1 LRLTRVATGEEIA
14 LATNADAQIGAGGE
28 AVVLPVLARPELAAK
43 IYHRP
48 EARQWRKLEAMLQ
61 NPPVDPMA
69 EEQATSIAWP
79 LDRLTTADS
88 RHAFAGYLMPRVTG
102 ASPLFEYYN
111 PAARRRIAPLFSYRY
126 LLRTAR
132 NLCAAVSALHERGYV
147 IGDLNESNILVAPSA
162 LVTLVDTD
170 SFQVPAHGSD
180 GVFRCTVGKAEYTP
194 PELSGLSFSEIDR
207 EQKHDNFA
215 LGVLI
220 FQILMEGAHPF
231 AGQYLG
237 EGDAPTY
244 AERIAAGHYPFGSSP
259 GPYRP
264 LRIAPPIGTLHPEIR
279 ALAVQCFEEGH
290 RRPAMRPSASSWLEA
305 LKLAEE
311 ALIACDKNLQ
321 HLFFSHLQSCPWCAR
336 KEMLGG
342 LDPFPAAEVVAR
354 GEHNPPKR
362 RKRPTL
368 PDSPDALYSVS
379 PTYSASVAP
388 PMPPPPV
395 NPIAWVSLAFS
406 LAACWSLVVAAPPF
420 PLVAAGTAIAAAI
433 GAFFASARF
442 KGSGKILASFA
453 MFLALWVSID
463 GAIDFRDVV
472 SPMPVKTVPLVS
484 PPRAVVYASNRFITG
499 TERAEDQR
507 LIGGRVQ
514 SWDPKTGKFIGMLA
528 EYPGS
533 VFSLEAARD
542 DNTLVAA
549 VSSPM
554 EPSRIDLLRAQYTGS
569 RSPQISFGTGQ
580 VCGTISPD
588 GSRTCMGLLNG
599 KLLVISSRSLQV
611 VAKGQVKGEVLSV
624 HFSPDARYV
633 AITVGSPPGS
643 IASGSVA
650 VMDANTGTILWRK
663 EAHTNA
669 AFNAVYTP
677 DGTRLLSCGADRRI
691 HIWNA
696 ADGTELQTLTSP
708 AGRVTTLALNREG
721 TLLAAACD
729 PADESQGFS
738 AIYLYRTGD
747 ATPYAKLPGHSQ
759 SVTAMAFSANSAL
772 LGSVGL
778 DMNLKIWRLNQFGQ
792 PRTAPKQ

>member
-1 LRLTRVATGEEIA
+1 MRLTRVATGEEIA

-132 NLCAAVSALHERGYV
+132 NLCAAVSALHQRGYV

-162 LVTLVDTD
+162 LITLVDTD

-194 PELSGLSFSEIDR
+194 PELCGLSFSEIDR

-244 AERIAAGHYPFGSSP
+244 AERIAAGHFPFGSTP
-259 GPYRP
+259 GQYKP
-264 LRIAPPIGTLHPEIR
+264 LRIAPPIDTLHPEIR
-279 ALAVQCFEEGH
+279 ALAVHCFEEGH

-311 ALIACDKNLQ
+311 ELIACDKNPQ

-388 PMPPPPV
+388 PIPAPPV
-395 NPIAWVSLAFS
+395 NPIAWLSFGLAIIT
-406 LAACWSLVVAAPPF
+406 CGV
-420 PLVAAGTAIAAAI
+420 LVAATPPLPLLAA
-433 GAFFASARF
+433 FVTVASTFWAYLAASRY
-442 KGSGKILASFA
+442 KGSGKITASCA
-453 MFLALWVSID
+453 LFLAIWVGID
-463 GAIDFRDVV
+463 AAIDYRDVV
-472 SPMPVKTVPLVS
+472 SPRPVKTVPLVS
-484 PPRAVVYASNRFITG
+484 PPHAITFAGGLFVTG

-514 SWDPKTGKFIGMLA
+514 TWDPKTGKFIGMIA
-528 EYPGS
+528 EYAGS
-533 VFSLEAARD
+533 VFSLEAAGD
-542 DNTLVAA
+542 HETVVAA

-554 EPSRIDLLRAQYTGS
+554 EPSRIELLKARFTGS
-569 RSPQISFGTGQ
+569 RSPQIFTGTGP
-580 VCGTISPD
+580 VCGTVSPD
-588 GSRTCMGLLNG
+588 GRRTAMGLLNG
-599 KLLVISSRSLQV
+599 NVLVISSQNQQI
-611 VAKGQVKGEVLSV
+611 VARARVKGEVLSA
-624 HFSPDARYV
+624 HFSPNGKHIALS
-633 AITVGSPPGS
+633 TGSPPGS
-643 IASGSVA
+643 IVSGSVVVVDA
-650 VMDANTGTILWRK
+650 VSGAILWK
-663 EAHTNA
+663 QEAHG
-669 AFNAVYTP
+669 NAVNNAIYTP
-677 DGTRLLSCGADRRI
+677 DGSKIVSCGADRFIRI
-691 HIWNA
+691 WDA
-696 ADGTELQTLTSP
+696 TDGKELQKIESSS
-708 AGRVTTLALNREG
+708 GRVTAITLNPDG
-721 TLLAAACD
+721 TLLAAAGD
-729 PADESQGFS
+729 PPEDTDS
-738 AIYLYRTGD
+738 AAPIYLYKTGGSS
-747 ATPYAKLPGHSQ
+747 PYARLAGHSQ
-759 SVTAMAFSANSAL
+759 RVTSLTFSADSTL

-778 DMNLKIWRLNQFGQ
+778 DMNLKIWRLKNF
-792 PRTAPKQ
+792 PRPPAGP